1 MKIKLDIQK
10 FASGTINFPN
20 NGSMYGKIEWS
31 STVVGSTDTEKA
43 INNKSS
49 VTAIL
54 YVKRNDAYTTLG
66 TFSGGITINNNT
78 SSTFYTYLNVGNNW
92 YEVGRYTIEVPHNSD
107 GTKLIN
113 ILGWITGPTETSW
126 GGKTVNGIGTV
137 ALDTIQRMSSLISF
151 TNLGDNQGRNNVE
164 GTFKAEYTRYNP
176 NFTDD
181 LVLEYMDRSVDPAT
195 WTTFKTITNYISGAT
210 FTFNSTELQTLYDG
224 SPTIPLVNIRVY
236 LKTYSGQTLIGES
249 TRSLITC
256 RIYDAEPIFSDFAFA
271 DINSTTLALTG
282 SSSINVNNYSN
293 IQITISTSNK
303 ATAQKG
309 ATMVKYKVNIG
320 DKTIDIAYSDSASVS
335 GVINGSPNGTY
346 QVYAIDS
353 RGTSTLVTKFATSQK
368 EYTNI
373 TRDTNYSATRDDGG
387 IGSNVSISFSGSIWN
402 GNFGS
407 VNNGFTT
414 AKYLLKKTDSSTW
427 IDLGASMTN
436 ITPTITDNT
445 YSFTG
450 LIRSDNADTKWDLDS
465 SYDIKIILE
474 DKLSSVE
481 FIMTVASA
489 TPNISLSKNG
499 VGIMCDYDETLGGLL
514 QVGGEPYGAGAVG
527 SVTMYAGDT
536 APTGYLLCD
545 GTAISRTTYSDLF
558 SVIGTTYGT
567 GDGSTTFNLPNLKG
581 KVVVGLDSSDN
592 DFDSLGET
600 GGSKNLQAHTHKI
613 SNAGYEGGS
622 SGDALVF
629 KSRLTVVAN
638 YMETA
643 STGTGNSGN
652 LQPYMVMN
660 YIIKY

>member
-1 MKIKLDIQK
+1 MNRIKLDIQK
-10 FASGTINFPN
+10 YASGSINFTTDGPMTGLIN
-20 NGSMYGKIEWS
+20 WA
-31 STVVGSTDTEKA
+31 STVYGSTATEKA
-43 INNKSS
+43 TLNKSKVS
-49 VTAIL
+49 VDI
-54 YVKRNDAYTTLG
+54 YVRRTSSYTTGNFTGSMTIDG
-66 TFSGGITINNNT
+66 TSQGFNT
-78 SSTFYTYLNVGNNW
+78 YATVQTSWVLVGH
-92 YEVGRYTIEVPHNSD
+92 YEKDVSHNSD
-107 GTKLIN
+107 GSKTITISGVIN
-113 ILGWITGPTETSW
+113 GPTETSLE
-126 GGKTVNGIGTV
+126 GRTVTGSGSAT
-137 ALDTIQRMSSLISF
+137 LDTIQRMSSITNF
-151 TNLGDNQGRNNVE
+151 ENLGDSQGRNSVE
-164 GTFKAEYTRYNP
+164 GTFKLDYTRYNSS
-176 NFTDD
+176 FTDN
-181 LVLEYMDRSVDPAT
+181 LVLEYFDRSVNPAT
-195 WTTFKTITNYISGAT
+195 WTTLKTITNFESGAT
-210 FTFNSTELQTLYDG
+210 FTFNNTELQTLYNA
-224 SPTIPLVNIRVY
+224 SPTTTMVNIRVY

-249 TRSLITC
+249 TRSLVTC

-293 IQITISTSNK
+293 IQITISNQDK
-303 ATAQKG
+303 AIAQKG
-309 ATMVKYKVNIG
+309 AILVKYKVNIG
-320 DKTIDIAYSDSASVS
+320 DKTIDIPYSDSESVR
-335 GVINGSPNGTY
+335 GTITGSPNGTY

-353 RGTSTLVTKFATSQK
+353 RGLSTLITKFASSQI

-402 GNFGS
+402 GNFGD

-427 IDLGASMTN
+427 VDLGSSMTN
-436 ITPTITDNT
+436 ITPTITNNT

-474 DKLSSVE
+474 DELSSVE
-481 FIMTVASA
+481 FTMTLASA
-489 TPNISLSKNG
+489 TPNISLSRNG

-514 QVGGEPYGAGAVG
+514 QIGGEPYGAGAVG

-536 APTGYLLCD
+536 APTGYLFCD

-643 STGTGNSGN
+643 SAGTGNSGN